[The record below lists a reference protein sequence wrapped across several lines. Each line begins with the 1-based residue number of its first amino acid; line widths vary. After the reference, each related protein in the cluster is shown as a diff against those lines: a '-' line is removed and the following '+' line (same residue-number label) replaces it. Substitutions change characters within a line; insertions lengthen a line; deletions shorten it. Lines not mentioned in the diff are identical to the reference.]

1 MEKDQIVILEDRG
14 LISVS
19 GTDAKD
25 FLQNILTNDIDK
37 ISESCSIFSAI
48 FTPQGKYLYEFFVI
62 KSGNSYLLDCDKEF
76 TNEIIA
82 YLSKYKLR
90 SKIEIADYSANYVV
104 GIISLNK
111 FQEIKANEN
120 KDFKTIIY
128 RESFIFVD
136 TRSEKLGVRILSKIQ
151 KLHLTIKQLSLK
163 IVDVDK
169 YLKQAYLCG
178 IPIKGINNLKD
189 KLFGL
194 EANFE
199 TLNAIDFKKGC
210 YVGQEN
216 TARMKLKNKIRRKLF
231 SISSDK
237 SLSVGDEIT
246 FEDKVIGK
254 ILIDKPYSFAL
265 IKLFDPDI
273 NNFINKDLK
282 SGSATIKILKLL

>member
-1 MEKDQIVILEDRG
+1 M
-14 LISVS
+14 
-19 GTDAKD
+19 
-25 FLQNILTNDIDK
+25 
-37 ISESCSIFSAI
+37 
-48 FTPQGKYLYEFFVI
+48 
-62 KSGNSYLLDCDKEF
+62 
-76 TNEIIA
+76 
-82 YLSKYKLR
+82 
-90 SKIEIADYSANYVV
+90 
-104 GIISLNK
+104 
-111 FQEIKANEN
+111 
-120 KDFKTIIY
+120 
-128 RESFIFVD
+128 D

-163 IVDVDK
+163 IVNVDK

-282 SGSATIKILKLL
+282 SGLATIKILKLL